1 MSEMEQYN
9 LYPLNKNCVYT
20 TEHWVNTLSNGKS
33 VTVLHVQEWR
43 SGTFSIELDEK
54 DKEKLLAQDN
64 ITLNDCG
71 ACVEELTEG
80 WFYESD
86 IKNKDTYND
95 EELKE
100 IHKMM
105 FCSEDNQ
112 DEYDT
117 EEEYDFDQDIMEAND
132 WSMNDT
138 IYEITNGCE
147 LELAS

>member
-1 MSEMEQYN
+1 MSDRVKQLE
-9 LYPLNKNCVYT
+9 
-20 TEHWVNTLSNGKS
+20 
-33 VTVLHVQEWR
+33 
-43 SGTFSIELDEK
+43 
-54 DKEKLLAQDN
+54 
-64 ITLNDCG
+64 
-71 ACVEELTEG
+71 
-80 WFYESD
+80 
-86 IKNKDTYND
+86 
-95 EELKE
+95 E